1 MSAVNESPVNYD
13 ARLDAA
19 TAKERRKHESLA
31 EKEAVPSTK
40 RLRRERTEPEHRKTK
55 TNTP

>member
-1 MSAVNESPVNYD
+1 MDMPSLTTEAG
-13 ARLDAA
+13 RLDAA
-19 TAKERRKHESLA
+19 TAKERRKREALA

-40 RLRRERTEPEHRKTK
+40 WLRRERTEPEHQKTK